1 MHDRRIRDAR
11 IRRFL
16 LLQKPALNLPWQWK
30 SRLPAGRNILEKGAL
45 QRLRP
50 DCDDL
55 FPARAFRRFCQAP
68 VKSPG
73 ASSPRF
79 SEGCRCAPCFPGDSL
94 RKMPARGSRV
104 PPAWHCRFNG
114 SKKRRLKALLSA
126 GDFLVPLP
134 RQRTVGAA
142 CTVRRY
148 VAYWKKGAFMAS
160 SLFSRPFFRIYR
172 LLWRLA
178 FPFLKRSSRLS
189 DGWNERMVPGDWLLP
204 DLPQKDG
211 RAADIWLQAA
221 SGGEAR
227 LAVAI
232 CRSFRPDAALRILVT
247 TWTRQG
253 RDVVELALPSLKES
267 HPNLVVAVRFAPF
280 DHPGIVRRAL
290 AEASPRLVAL
300 LETELWPGLMA
311 ACREKNI
318 PVHIFNGRINSS
330 TAHFGRLFSSLM
342 ADIAPAAVHAVSRY
356 DQQGFSAIFPCPAD
370 RMTNI
375 KFDLAAQ
382 TLDAPL
388 PATER
393 LFTAAGPVFL
403 FASVRQGEE
412 TRIPGQL
419 SRLYKAVPNAAV
431 IIVPRHLHRVPAWK
445 SVLEDLAF
453 MPMLISELAP
463 GSPLPRKRVLI
474 WDRFGD
480 LPQLYAAARAVFV
493 GGSFG
498 QGGQNFLE
506 ALAAGRVPCIG
517 PSAHNF
523 LWALGTG
530 EPSMPSLVEAGLL
543 RVAHTPKDVINIML
557 EQAASTR
564 DRNTV
569 REAFRTWLLPR
580 QGGSAATAMLME
592 EALASGP
599 DRPQNDVL
607 QPEH

>member
-1 MHDRRIRDAR
+1 M
-11 IRRFL
+11 
-16 LLQKPALNLPWQWK
+16 AL
-30 SRLPAGRNILEKGAL
+30 
-45 QRLRP
+45 
-50 DCDDL
+50 
-55 FPARAFRRFCQAP
+55 
-68 VKSPG
+68 
-73 ASSPRF
+73 
-79 SEGCRCAPCFPGDSL
+79 
-94 RKMPARGSRV
+94 
-104 PPAWHCRFNG
+104 
-114 SKKRRLKALLSA
+114 
-126 GDFLVPLP
+126 
-134 RQRTVGAA
+134 
-142 CTVRRY
+142 
-148 VAYWKKGAFMAS
+148 
-160 SLFSRPFFRIYR
+160 SLFSRPFFRVYR

-189 DGWNERMVPGDWLLP
+189 DGWNERMIPADWLLP
-204 DLPQKDG
+204 ELPQHDG
-211 RAADIWLQAA
+211 RSADIWLQAA

-232 CRSFRPDAALRILVT
+232 CRSFRRDVSLRILVT

-253 RDVVELALPSLKES
+253 RDVVEQALPSLRES
-267 HPNLVVAVRFAPF
+267 HPALTVAVRFAPF
-280 DHPGIVRRAL
+280 DHPNVVRRAL
-290 AEASPRLVAL
+290 AAASPRLVAL

-311 ACREKNI
+311 ACRERNI

-342 ADIAPAAVHAVSRY
+342 ADISPAAVHAVSRY
-356 DQQGFSAIFPCPAD
+356 DKQGFAAIFPCPVD

-382 TLDAPL
+382 ALDAPL
-388 PATER
+388 PATAR

-403 FASVRQGEE
+403 FASVRQCEE

-419 SRLYKAVPNAAV
+419 LRLYKAVPNAAV
-431 IIVPRHLHRVPAWK
+431 VIVPRHLHRVPAWK

-453 MPMLISELAP
+453 MPMLISELMP
-463 GSPLPRKRVLI
+463 GACLPRKRVLI

-480 LPQLYAAARAVFV
+480 LPQLYAAAQAVFV

-506 ALAAGRVPCIG
+506 ALAAGRIPCIG

-523 LWALGTG
+523 LWAMGIG
-530 EPSMPSLVEAGLL
+530 EPSQPSLVEAGLL

-569 REAFRTWLLPR
+569 REEFKTWLLPR
-580 QGGSAATAMLME
+580 QGGAAATAQLME
-592 EALASGP
+592 DALTDDTI
-599 DRPQNDVL
+599 DRKDGVRS
-607 QPEH
+607 PEH

>member
-1 MHDRRIRDAR
+1 
-11 IRRFL
+11 
-16 LLQKPALNLPWQWK
+16 
-30 SRLPAGRNILEKGAL
+30 
-45 QRLRP
+45 
-50 DCDDL
+50 
-55 FPARAFRRFCQAP
+55 
-68 VKSPG
+68 
-73 ASSPRF
+73 
-79 SEGCRCAPCFPGDSL
+79 
-94 RKMPARGSRV
+94 
-104 PPAWHCRFNG
+104 
-114 SKKRRLKALLSA
+114 
-126 GDFLVPLP
+126 
-134 RQRTVGAA
+134 
-142 CTVRRY
+142 
-148 VAYWKKGAFMAS
+148 MAS
-160 SLFSRPFFRIYR
+160 SLFSRPFFRFYR
-172 LLWRLA
+172 LLWKLA
-178 FPFLKRSSRLS
+178 FPFLKRSARLS
-189 DGWNERMVPGDWLLP
+189 DGWNERMIPSDWLLP
-204 DLPQKDG
+204 DLPQKNG

-232 CRSFRPDAALRILVT
+232 CRSFRQNAELRILVT

-253 RDVVELALPSLKES
+253 RDVVERALPSLKES

-280 DHPGIVRRAL
+280 DHPDVVRRAL
-290 AEASPRLVAL
+290 TAAAPRIVAL

-342 ADIAPAAVHAVSRY
+342 AEISPASVHAISRY
-356 DQQGFSAIFPCPAD
+356 DKQSFAAIFPCPTD
-370 RMTNI
+370 NIPNI

-382 TLDAPL
+382 TLEAPL
-388 PATER
+388 PATAG

-403 FASVRQGEE
+403 FASVRQCEE

-419 SRLYKAVPNAAV
+419 ARLYKAVPNAAV
-431 IIVPRHLHRVPAWK
+431 VIVPRHLHRVPAWK

-453 MPMLISELAP
+453 MPMLISEMTP
-463 GSPLPRKRVLI
+463 GSCLPRKRVLI

-480 LPQLYAAARAVFV
+480 LPQLYASARAVFV

-523 LWALGTG
+523 LWAMGTG

-543 RVAHTPKDVINIML
+543 HVAHTPRDVINIML
-557 EQAASTR
+557 KQAASTR
-564 DRNTV
+564 DRNSV

-580 QGGSAATAMLME
+580 QGGSAATARLME
-592 EALASGP
+592 EAIADAPGNGMKEASGP
-599 DRPQNDVL
+599 
-607 QPEH
+607 EH